1 MPTAAPDD
9 VVRGMLAEWR
19 AGIAALAAL
28 SNVHI
33 KARARARRP
42 PPRHTRAWMCAADR
56 CWACIARAA
65 ATAAAAAAQISSP
78 VYTYRALV
86 GGDAGARAAA
96 VGGAG
101 ALVAEVI
108 AAFGP
113 ARCMFASNL
122 PVDKFIAGSDG
133 VAVMAATVA
142 LLPATLSPAE
152 RAGILEGNARRFY
165 RF

>member
-1 MPTAAPDD
+1 MFTSRHAREREGHLPGTHA
-9 VVRGMLAEWR
+9 RGCVLLTD
-19 AGIAALAAL
+19 AGL
-28 SNVHI
+28 
-33 KARARARRP
+33 
-42 PPRHTRAWMCAADR
+42 
-56 CWACIARAA
+56 
-65 ATAAAAAAQISSP
+65 AAAQISSP